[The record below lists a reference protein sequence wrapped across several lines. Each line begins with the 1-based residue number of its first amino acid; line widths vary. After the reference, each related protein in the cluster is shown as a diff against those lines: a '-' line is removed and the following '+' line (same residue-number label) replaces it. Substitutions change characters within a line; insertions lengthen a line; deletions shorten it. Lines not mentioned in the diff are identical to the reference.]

1 SKCGLGFTS
10 VGRMDKH
17 GQTSRS
23 GHQLTQEFQP
33 LCHQLSTEK
42 IYSCQVAARL
52 GEASHQTN
60 PDWIFGDDEDDRN
73 RRGCRLGRRRR
84 SDTPRRGN
92 YRDLPANQFGCQ
104 GRQSIE
110 LTFGPAVFNSEA
122 HAFDITSLSEA
133 LAKSA
138 QTIALSVG
146 RVGVEEPD
154 HWHRRLLR
162 ARRERPRSS
171 RAAEQRK
178 EGAAFHSITSSAR
191 ASSAGGMVRPSALAV
206 GRLITSSSLVG
217 NSTGRSPGL
226 APFRILTT

>member
-10 VGRMDKH
+10 IGRMDQH
-17 GQTSRS
+17 GKRSRS

-52 GEASHQTN
+52 SEASHQTN

-154 HWHRRLLR
+154 HRHPRLLR
-162 ARRERPRSS
+162 ARRERPR
-171 RAAEQRK
+171 RR
-178 EGAAFHSITSSAR
+178 SAKNGDEFSPSQVDHA
-191 ASSAGGMVRPSALAV
+191 ASSPGATAIIRPPPAVLAQSVCRQLADGGLNRLWGRPEL
-206 GRLITSSSLVG
+206 
-217 NSTGRSPGL
+217 
-226 APFRILTT
+226 F